1 MSNIWNLRLR
11 FVFRKAFLVEEVV
24 FYAFFDARVLP
35 EVVSPRQH
43 VKKSHFVVAHGFFE
57 GILVDEYAKKGA
69 FRKRQG

>member
-1 MSNIWNLRLR
+1 MLL
-11 FVFRKAFLVEEVV
+11 EV
-24 FYAFFDARVLP
+24 A
-35 EVVSPRQH
+35 SPRQH